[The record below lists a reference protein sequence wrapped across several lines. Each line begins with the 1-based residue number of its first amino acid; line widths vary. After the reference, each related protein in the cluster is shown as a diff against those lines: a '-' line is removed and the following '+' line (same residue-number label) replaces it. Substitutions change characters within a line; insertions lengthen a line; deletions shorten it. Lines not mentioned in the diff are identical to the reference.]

1 MKTNLKTLKLIAI
14 VFALF
19 ALPFN
24 ALASAFDLYLCGTGT
39 ASLLP
44 DLTVTGTLKTND
56 IVVWQEFN
64 ATTDAPMGTATQ
76 LTVTANG
83 VAPAFSLPALGTGAH
98 NYKVFV
104 ISASANSCS
113 GDVSDPFKI
122 YALPAPTIT
131 LAAPTLTFCES
142 GSNTAL
148 TNSVITA
155 TAAALATELTDVSY
169 EFVWT
174 ATKDAAAVAD
184 VTTVGSIGAI
194 SPTAVNVNTF
204 TLDNTAGHGAY
215 IFKAKINYKVSAGT
229 LKGDSGNGC
238 VVESAASPT
247 IDVTA
252 KPAKPTIRIAP

>member
-1 MKTNLKTLKLIAI
+1 MKTKFKTLKLIAI
-14 VFALF
+14 AVTLF

-24 ALASAFDLYLCGTGT
+24 ASASAFDLYLCGGGT

-44 DLTVTGTLKTND
+44 DVTVTGTLKVND

-64 ATTDAPMGTATQ
+64 ATTDVPMGTATQ

-83 VAPAFSLPALGTGAH
+83 VAPSFPLPALGTGAH

-113 GDVSDPFKI
+113 GDVSDAFKI

-148 TNSVITA
+148 TSSVITA

-169 EFVWT
+169 EFVWS
-174 ATKDAAAVAD
+174 ATKDANAVGD
-184 VTTVGSIGAI
+184 VTTVGTIDPILPASL
-194 SPTAVNVNTF
+194 NVNTF
-204 TLDNTAGHGAY
+204 TLNNTAGHGAY
-215 IFKAKINYKVSAGT
+215 IFKAKINYKVAAGT
-229 LKGDSGNGC
+229 LKGDTGTGC
-238 VVESAASPT
+238 IVESGASPT
-247 IDVTA
+247 INVTA
-252 KPAKPTIRIAP
+252 KPAKPIIRIAP